1 MNSIEQIN
9 SENGMASQ
17 WGLLREI
24 SPSFGA
30 RLVQERYRLHFLSD
44 RAGFIG
50 EWTDHQKA
58 KEGANKWVVPSPLT
72 PCHI

>member
-9 SENGMASQ
+9 SKNGMASQ

-50 EWTDHQKA
+50 EWTDH
-58 KEGANKWVVPSPLT
+58 
-72 PCHI
+72 